1 MTDLFN
7 SLIFFISF
15 ILSLFFLGI
24 SFAGMADDFC
34 ASFIYFLPT
43 SLVDLTQC
51 RPVPIRQTLVFVNT
65 FVIESIEFLNHFAI
79 IFVRY
84 CFLL

>member
-1 MTDLFN
+1 MV
-7 SLIFFISF
+7 
-15 ILSLFFLGI
+15 
-24 SFAGMADDFC
+24 DDFC
-34 ASFIYFLPT
+34 ASLYILRFIDLFIYLISFHSILLDYVAVEQGLPT

-65 FVIESIEFLNHFAI
+65 FVIESVEFLNHFAD